1 MLNQIKSFCAS
12 KSVFHKIFEV
22 ADSMMGWFSITSMSW
37 TKNFKLK
44 DRFFAERKSVCWT
57 GRNAEPSQVVVCKN
71 KSVFQN
77 EMFKVDDSKENKEQN
92 DGGVK
97 REGKGRVIKRK
108 LEKERKNA

>member
-1 MLNQIKSFCAS
+1 M
-12 KSVFHKIFEV
+12 VFDYIDEL
-22 ADSMMGWFSITSMSW
+22 DQELQTERS
-37 TKNFKLK
+37 
-44 DRFFAERKSVCWT
+44 FFAERKSVCWT

-92 DGGVK
+92 EGGIT